1 MNEIEQNIQ
10 KSENIQDPIYS
21 ELQTGLPSENY
32 KETNAVFNWD
42 TGTKTMLGVDDND
55 ISHLISEEP
64 SEEINQIKD
73 AVNNNQE
80 VSQEMLGKIPGML
93 SGIKKWSMSS
103 TKGDWYKSLEKAG
116 LAFSDF
122 LEQGSRLITGG
133 QIRELFDDQ
142 ARIFRKGNITL
153 NVTNEEIK
161 NGFLNMREDFQ
172 PGAENHPF
180 NEDGN
185 LKEGWQEISQSVA
198 SADAIQYEN
207 QEFSPAP
214 MFEYILQYG
223 LGGKKIYDV
232 LGNVSKLKK
241 APIIK
246 AVLAELGV
254 EFAGATQKKDD
265 VNFLNMLE
273 GFGFGEESGTVLN
286 ILRESLAAGDD
297 DTALERKLKN
307 AAGNAPVGLGL
318 GLTIKAISKT
328 KTLYNFIK
336 KLKYN
341 KEGRTELSKK
351 LGYSIE
357 KDNGINGDFKVQ
369 DKNGITIASFATKE
383 EADDLSKVLGDGHEV
398 QEIKSL
404 GAAATSNEAP
414 TTSVAMQGDTGLVKL
429 NISDENLAISNYD
442 RVRFDEGSERP
453 FKVFLKGQENHQKSF
468 TTQEEAEN
476 FINSDIANNK
486 IIEENNAR
494 IRSKSEKPFYS
505 NVEKAISNFTF
516 KKQPGNQ
523 ILATLNNTAGIKQSE
538 IQDLGLDTFLKDNPS
553 VTKEQLDDFIADKSL
568 TTRVKET
575 VLEGTRDIGGDVGD
589 INFAVG
595 FEDTRPDVLTNANS
609 FDDAKLIVNN
619 DEGLYN
625 ELTEFGFAKGISD
638 DDMMNDEFVE
648 DFLQEQYGITRTFPE
663 SSPTKFSDQTLPGG
677 EDYKE
682 ILITAPGT
690 PQVYTKHHFNKDVPP
705 GENLIAHARFNTR
718 EINGKKTLF
727 IEEIQS
733 DLHQAGR
740 KEGYNTKDAQKA
752 QSEFDEYSL
761 FLADKY
767 DLNPQQNLA
776 MYGGLK
782 NMTDAEVN
790 KYQLLQSKVNF
801 GGVAD
806 APFKK
811 NWHEL
816 TMKRL
821 IKYAVDNGFEAI
833 SLTPGKVQNDRYDL
847 STVADSIRAE
857 KINGGTKDGQYEL
870 NITGKGR
877 NISKV
882 IPENEL
888 EQYLGKDLSQK
899 IINESST
906 FPDGKEYSGLDLKV
920 GGEGMIGFYDKMLPK
935 FLNKFGKKY
944 NAKLETGSI
953 GNEYSIY
960 KASDIKEN
968 MPYTAI
974 GSSNNTYAIYNIIF
988 NSDAGMNG
996 RYELTMK
1003 KDGKVQTIDFDPNL
1017 DKMKRSLAEELEGFK
1032 VPQINQL
1039 NKIEVPFMVITPE
1052 MKKNILTEGV
1062 PIAQVE
1068 DQQEKNTAL
1077 V

>member
-80 VSQEMLGKIPGML
+80 VSQEMLEKIPGMI

-265 VNFLNMLE
+265 VNLLNMLE

-357 KDNGINGDFKVQ
+357 NDNGINGDFKVQ

-404 GAAATSNEAP
+404 GAAATSNEPITPVEVVDSAGFKIDENQQYKLNQGLPKIVKKKEDLDNLLNTLKEITVEGDAGKFWYEKSGQKILQVAQGDKDEAEKIIKLIALYSSNAAP
-414 TTSVAMQGDTGLVKL
+414 TPNTAAALKAYYQFLDGKPINAGMTALDKKAEALLYEGKNFSGYKVNNFYNNLMMEVDPSKVDTNAITTDRWMLRAFGYETTGNPTQPQINFIESTIKNIAEEKNLTPYQVQAAMWASIRAGRDPKKIAALAGDDFELAINKNLGQISWETAPGAKYNFFPEYQSSNSLIKAEYHFDLTKAITDDNGVDIIAKRLGLITPGQFDKPGVYQNSLGELEFNPGTQTEFVAPVATGSGNVKL
-429 NISDENLAISNYD
+429 KDGFEARSEIDSSAKEVIEAYAYIKGKLLNQEAVAYHRPVYNAQKDLSNGIEVKYQLNDDELKNLTKALNDEFSEFPGFVIPIGTPDGFRLIINPDITGYSIKDFQIKSSQAI
-442 RVRFDEGSERP
+442 
-453 FKVFLKGQENHQKSF
+453 
-468 TTQEEAEN
+468 
-476 FINSDIANNK
+476 NK
-486 IIEENNAR
+486 IIDVQDEQVVAFSTNTGYIDIDGYQLEKLKSGTEGSSDLYRKIPDILSELEPRVEEV
-494 IRSKSEKPFYS
+494 Y
-505 NVEKAISNFTF
+505 
-516 KKQPGNQ
+516 KKY
-523 ILATLNNTAGIKQSE
+523 
-538 IQDLGLDTFLKDNPS
+538 
-553 VTKEQLDDFIADKSL
+553 
-568 TTRVKET
+568 ET
-575 VLEGTRDIGGDVGD
+575 EYGW
-589 INFAVG
+589 
-595 FEDTRPDVLTNANS
+595 TRPT
-609 FDDAKLIVNN
+609 
-619 DEGLYN
+619 
-625 ELTEFGFAKGISD
+625 
-638 DDMMNDEFVE
+638 
-648 DFLQEQYGITRTFPE
+648 
-663 SSPTKFSDQTLPGG
+663 
-677 EDYKE
+677 
-682 ILITAPGT
+682 
-690 PQVYTKHHFNKDVPP
+690 
-705 GENLIAHARFNTR
+705 
-718 EINGKKTLF
+718 
-727 IEEIQS
+727 IQ
-733 DLHQAGR
+733 
-740 KEGYNTKDAQKA
+740 
-752 QSEFDEYSL
+752 
-761 FLADKY
+761 
-767 DLNPQQNLA
+767 
-776 MYGGLK
+776 
-782 NMTDAEVN
+782 
-790 KYQLLQSKVNF
+790 
-801 GGVAD
+801 
-806 APFKK
+806 
-811 NWHEL
+811 
-816 TMKRL
+816 
-821 IKYAVDNGFEAI
+821 
-833 SLTPGKVQNDRYDL
+833 
-847 STVADSIRAE
+847 
-857 KINGGTKDGQYEL
+857 
-870 NITGKGR
+870 
-877 NISKV
+877 
-882 IPENEL
+882 
-888 EQYLGKDLSQK
+888 
-899 IINESST
+899 
-906 FPDGKEYSGLDLKV
+906 
-920 GGEGMIGFYDKMLPK
+920 
-935 FLNKFGKKY
+935 
-944 NAKLETGSI
+944 
-953 GNEYSIY
+953 
-960 KASDIKEN
+960 
-968 MPYTAI
+968 
-974 GSSNNTYAIYNIIF
+974 
-988 NSDAGMNG
+988 
-996 RYELTMK
+996 
-1003 KDGKVQTIDFDPNL
+1003 
-1017 DKMKRSLAEELEGFK
+1017 
-1032 VPQINQL
+1032 
-1039 NKIEVPFMVITPE
+1039 
-1052 MKKNILTEGV
+1052 
-1062 PIAQVE
+1062 
-1068 DQQEKNTAL
+1068 
-1077 V
+1077 